1 MNTNGRAF
9 RLSYLGLRL
18 SLVALPYLLYA
29 SLVGLSVI
37 IVFLLATLKKT
48 TLDRFTHH
56 SLLAISGLMV
66 LSSWFALNP
75 GEAFLQ
81 LTNFFPFFL
90 LFGVLPVLL
99 RGVEQLEQVAMDL
112 VIASIPI
119 NIISVFEY
127 LLKAPWLSRD
137 IQRLPFVK
145 WIRSAPHKGRAMLM
159 FNHPNALANYLVLML
174 GLGLGLILK
183 QAIEKRFE
191 HNLSTASHATQQPN
205 TPGIKLRIKLL
216 YSATFLTLV
225 GIFCSGSRNGLIIA
239 ISQLIVFSLL
249 IKTNRTIRL
258 AGILSLVGTLTV
270 AAVLG
275 IGGRSLSPESWA
287 NDPRLRVWQIAIELI
302 QERPW
307 LGWGLGNYKFLYPT
321 FPHDPE
327 YDAIF
332 HPHNFWLLLS
342 SEAGIPLM
350 ILFTF
355 LVGYIC
361 YKGLKLLVL
370 QQIKPPEN
378 MLLAGYLLAFWGC
391 IAFALFDVTLFDAR
405 INVVNWMVLGGIYS
419 FQFPEL
425 LPDQTFPNPKSKI

>member
-1 MNTNGRAF
+1 MNTNSRVF

-18 SLVALPYLLYA
+18 SLAALPYLLYA
-29 SLVGLSVI
+29 SLVGLSLI
-37 IVFLLATLKKT
+37 ILFLLPLKKI
-48 TLDRFTHH
+48 TLDPLTRN
-56 SLLAISGLMV
+56 SLLVMSGLMM
-66 LSSWFALNP
+66 LSSWFALNR

-90 LFGVLPVLL
+90 LFGVLPFLL
-99 RGVEQLEQVAMDL
+99 RRAEQLEQIAIDL

-119 NIISVFEY
+119 NFISAFEY
-127 LLKAPWLSRD
+127 LLKAPWLPRD
-137 IQRLPFVK
+137 IQRVPFVR
-145 WIRSAPHKGRAMLM
+145 WVRSAPHKGRAMLM

-183 QAIEKRFE
+183 HAIEKRFE
-191 HNLSTASHATQQPN
+191 HNSENASHTTQTPN
-205 TPGIKLRIKLL
+205 TPGLKLL
-216 YSATFLTLV
+216 YTATFLTLV
-225 GIFCSGSRNGLIIA
+225 GIFCSGSRNGLMIA
-239 ISQLIVFSLL
+239 VSQLIVFSLL

-258 AGILSLVGTLTV
+258 VGVLSLVGTLTV
-270 AAVLG
+270 AALLG

-307 LGWGLGNYKFLYPT
+307 LGWGLGNYKFLYPS

-350 ILFTF
+350 IIFTF

-361 YKGLKLLVL
+361 YQGVRLLVL
-370 QQIKPPEN
+370 QQIKSPEN
-378 MLLAGYLLAFWGC
+378 ILLAGYLLAFWGC

-405 INVVNWMVLGGIYS
+405 INVVNWMLLGGIYS
-419 FQFPEL
+419 FTRQI
-425 LPDQTFPNPKSKI
+425 QSG